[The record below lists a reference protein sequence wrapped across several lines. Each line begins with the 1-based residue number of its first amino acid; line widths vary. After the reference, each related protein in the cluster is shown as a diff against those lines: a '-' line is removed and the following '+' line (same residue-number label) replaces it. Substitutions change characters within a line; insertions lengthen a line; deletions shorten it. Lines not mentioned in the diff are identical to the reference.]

1 MQYSSSRSFVII
13 MVVIAICALV
23 LRFGIEQL
31 IKINITQNE
40 SNASGTLKLIS
51 AALENYAKDHNGAFP
66 ANISL
71 LTKDS
76 PPYLDKDYIAES
88 PARGYSFSC
97 LRLETSGYSCLATP
111 VKCRLTGKMIY
122 TVTTGG
128 LLIYEE
134 CSQKE

>member
-1 MQYSSSRSFVII
+1 MKRGRSFVII

-23 LRFGIEQL
+23 LRFGIEEL

-51 AALENYAKDHNGAFP
+51 TALENYAKDHSGSFP
-66 ANISL
+66 TSLSL
-71 LTKDS
+71 LTKDN

-88 PARGYSFSC
+88 PIRGYNFGC
-97 LRLETSGYSCLATP
+97 GRLEISGYSCLATP
-111 VKCRLTGKMIY
+111 IKCKLSGKMIY

-128 LLIYEE
+128 LLISEE
-134 CSQKE
+134 CTKKE